1 MKATRIP
8 LLKWA
13 APLMVLAIAPS
24 ALAEVGDSLGVEDV
38 SCLVEPSRLATL
50 SSQLPGVVDA
60 IQVAPGDSVDL
71 GDTLFALKREVEQAS
86 RSLESARAEYA
97 SRRLQRNQ
105 RMIERGMLSE
115 SEVDELNTDLRL
127 AQLQGELAS
136 AQLDQRTSQ
145 APFSG
150 VITQQHAEEG
160 EYIDAT
166 PVLEL
171 AQLNPL
177 QIEAVLPLA
186 AYGSVTVGDVFDV
199 HLESPVEQLASA
211 KVTRVDNIIDASSG
225 TFIIQ
230 LRLDNPDDEIPA
242 GINCRLS

>member
-1 MKATRIP
+1 MKATHTH
-8 LLKWA
+8 LLYWCA
-13 APLMVLAIAPS
+13 SLA
-24 ALAEVGDSLGVEDV
+24 ALAGVPTAHAETGETLGIEDV

-50 SSQLPGVVDA
+50 SSQLPGIVDA
-60 IQVAPGDSVDL
+60 IQVAPGESVER
-71 GDTLFALKREVEQAS
+71 GDTLFTLKREVEQAS
-86 RSLESARAEYA
+86 RRLEAARGDYA

-105 RMIERGMLSE
+105 RMIEQGMLSD
-115 SEVDELNTDLRL
+115 SEVDELTTDLRL

-150 VITQQHAEEG
+150 MITQQHAEEG

-177 QIEAVLPLA
+177 KIEAVLPLA
-186 AYGSVTVGDVFDV
+186 AYGAVSVGDV
-199 HLESPVEQLASA
+199 LEVELASPVDRSYSA
-211 KVTRVDNIIDASSG
+211 EVFQVDSIIDASSG

-230 LRLDNPDDEIPA
+230 LILDNPDDEIPA
-242 GINCRLS
+242 GINCRLY